1 MYDFAQGYAALK
13 DGDITKAKE
22 TANALWEL
30 TETTNARFR
39 FHDGKDILGTMAGIL
54 EGEIAWAEGNM
65 EAALEAFQTAT
76 EYYDN
81 LNYDEPEPLPFSP
94 RHWSGAAY
102 LEIEEYGKA
111 AETYRRDLDD
121 HPHNFWALFGMLQAL
136 GLLGQYDSVIDQDFE
151 KTSQHADIWLS
162 NTKF

>member
-1 MYDFAQGYAALK
+1 
-13 DGDITKAKE
+13 
-22 TANALWEL
+22 
-30 TETTNARFR
+30 
-39 FHDGKDILGTMAGIL
+39 MAGIL

-111 AETYRRDLDD
+111 AETYRRDLDE